1 MTLVSVLLKSPS
13 AEQRRRIPDALPGSE
28 YRKEQM
34 TAVPPKKR
42 TSDEETEYTRESKSA
57 RKREAKRY
65 EQLGRDLVMLGD
77 QDFEKLDFGDNDE
90 LRSEML
96 TGRRLRGQYESF
108 RRQMMHVGR
117 LLMTCDISEL
127 EKELRI
133 IQGRRTSGSAELHRI
148 EKIREDLIGPDG
160 SAALNDIMGKCPSLD
175 RSKIRALIKKAHAEE
190 EQGRPP
196 AASRELFRYIR
207 DNYREAGAEEKSS
220 VFTAADE
227 DAEEESA
234 STEE

>member
-1 MTLVSVLLKSPS
+1 
-13 AEQRRRIPDALPGSE
+13 
-28 YRKEQM
+28 
-34 TAVPPKKR
+34 
-42 TSDEETEYTRESKSA
+42 
-57 RKREAKRY
+57 
-65 EQLGRDLVMLGD
+65 MLGD

>member
-1 MTLVSVLLKSPS
+1 
-13 AEQRRRIPDALPGSE
+13 
-28 YRKEQM
+28 M
-34 TAVPPKKR
+34 TAVRPKKR
-42 TSDEETEYTRESKSA
+42 TSDESEDFYSRESKSA

-133 IQGRRTSGSAELHRI
+133 IQGRRTAGSAELHRI

-160 SAALNDIMGKCPSLD
+160 STALNEIMGKCPSLD
-175 RSKIRALIKKAHAEE
+175 RSKIRALITKAHAEE

-207 DNYREAGAEEKSS
+207 DNYREAGAEEKAS

-227 DAEEESA
+227 EESD
-234 STEE
+234 SSEE

>member
-1 MTLVSVLLKSPS
+1 
-13 AEQRRRIPDALPGSE
+13 
-28 YRKEQM
+28 M
-34 TAVPPKKR
+34 TAVRPIKKR
-42 TSDEETEYTRESKSA
+42 GSGDSETEYSRESKSA

-160 SAALNDIMGKCPSLD
+160 SAALNEIMGKCPALD
-175 RSKIRALIKKAHAEE
+175 RSKIRALVKKAHSEE

-207 DNYREAGAEEKSS
+207 DNYRESGSGDKDSG
-220 VFTAADE
+220 
-227 DAEEESA
+227 
-234 STEE
+234 

>member
-1 MTLVSVLLKSPS
+1 
-13 AEQRRRIPDALPGSE
+13 
-28 YRKEQM
+28 M
-34 TAVPPKKR
+34 TAVRPKKR

-196 AASRELFRYIR
+196 AASRSCSAISGTTTARQAQR
-207 DNYREAGAEEKSS
+207 KSLQS
-220 VFTAADE
+220 SLLLMRMLKRKAPQLKSNRNL
-227 DAEEESA
+227 SA
-234 STEE
+234 NGIIQRQKK

>member
-1 MTLVSVLLKSPS
+1 MTLTGVLLKS
-13 AEQRRRIPDALPGSE
+13 
-28 YRKEQM
+28 
-34 TAVPPKKR
+34 AVNLSGERPRNRCQPREKGKTDDSSTTDKKR
-42 TSDEETEYTRESKSA
+42 GSGDSETEYSRESKSA

-133 IQGRRTSGSAELHRI
+133 IQGRRTPALPSCIESRKSGGSHR
-148 EKIREDLIGPDG
+148 
-160 SAALNDIMGKCPSLD
+160 S
-175 RSKIRALIKKAHAEE
+175 
-190 EQGRPP
+190 
-196 AASRELFRYIR
+196 
-207 DNYREAGAEEKSS
+207 
-220 VFTAADE
+220 
-227 DAEEESA
+227 
-234 STEE
+234 

>member
-1 MTLVSVLLKSPS
+1 
-13 AEQRRRIPDALPGSE
+13 
-28 YRKEQM
+28 M
-34 TAVPPKKR
+34 TAVRPIKKR
-42 TSDEETEYTRESKSA
+42 SSDENEAEYSRESKSA

-90 LRSEML
+90 LRSEMM

-127 EKELRI
+127 EKELKI

-220 VFTAADE
+220 VFTADE